1 MFFINAYFWPFYP
14 VLLDLG
20 RGKLKSKGNHSDILS
35 LFLCTI
41 YPNSSERVMQYLLN
55 CVYVGK
61 FVCGGRGEFVGW
73 RIERFLQIIVASA
86 SAVFIVQ
93 VDNKLKVLLLFT

>member
-1 MFFINAYFWPFYP
+1 
-14 VLLDLG
+14 
-20 RGKLKSKGNHSDILS
+20 
-35 LFLCTI
+35 
-41 YPNSSERVMQYLLN
+41 MQYLLN

-86 SAVFIVQ
+86 SALFIVQ

>member
-1 MFFINAYFWPFYP
+1 
-14 VLLDLG
+14 
-20 RGKLKSKGNHSDILS
+20 
-35 LFLCTI
+35 
-41 YPNSSERVMQYLLN
+41 MQYLLN

-61 FVCGGRGEFVGW
+61 LVCGGREELVGW

-86 SAVFIVQ
+86 SAFFIVQ